1 MPAVFFRPTFFLFLR
16 FLAIMQSQFCIICP
30 LRESRQ
36 YDIMC
41 YIGKYTGNEQ
51 RGLETQGNRPPVKE
65 QSYA

>member
-1 MPAVFFRPTFFLFLR
+1 
-16 FLAIMQSQFCIICP
+16 
-30 LRESRQ
+30 
-36 YDIMC
+36 MC